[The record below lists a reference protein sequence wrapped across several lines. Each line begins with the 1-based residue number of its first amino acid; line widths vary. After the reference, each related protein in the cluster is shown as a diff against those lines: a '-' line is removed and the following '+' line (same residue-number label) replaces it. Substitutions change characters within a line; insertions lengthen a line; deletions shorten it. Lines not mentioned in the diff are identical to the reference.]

1 MQTTLIEKVEQS
13 NDFLIKNNV
22 KTFSIKVIDNE
33 PYIVP
38 NSCKLMDLL
47 ESIESLSK
55 QLVLEPDNKDIA
67 KFLFCS
73 MLSCLDSLYKEDDSF
88 TSRMSILLVVLS
100 TTKLAKEFIQ

>member
-1 MQTTLIEKVEQS
+1 MQTTLIEKVKQS

-22 KTFSIKVIDNE
+22 KTFSIEVIDNE

-47 ESIESLSK
+47 ESIESLSS

-67 KFLFCS
+67 EFLFCS
-73 MLSCLDSLYKEDDSF
+73 MLSCLDSLYEENDNFISKTAIS
-88 TSRMSILLVVLS
+88 LVLLS
-100 TTKLAKEFIQ
+100 TTKLAKDLMQ